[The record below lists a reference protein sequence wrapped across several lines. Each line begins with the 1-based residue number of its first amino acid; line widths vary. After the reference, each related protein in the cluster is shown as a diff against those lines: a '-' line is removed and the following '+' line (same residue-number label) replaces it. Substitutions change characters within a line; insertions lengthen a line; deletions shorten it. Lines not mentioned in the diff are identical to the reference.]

1 MTKRKPTNQQ
11 ISSLLNL
18 WDDYHTALYN
28 KINDPQP
35 PSTPEPLGRISRYI
49 RPTDLGKLA

>member
-18 WDDYHTALYN
+18 LDDYHTALYHQ
-28 KINDPQP
+28 INDPQP
-35 PSTPEPLGRISRYI
+35 PPTPEPLGRISRYI